1 MEKSELSSKFL
12 LEEELLMKRELS
24 DEDFN
29 VLQDI

>member
-1 MEKSELSSKFL
+1 MEKTELSSKFL